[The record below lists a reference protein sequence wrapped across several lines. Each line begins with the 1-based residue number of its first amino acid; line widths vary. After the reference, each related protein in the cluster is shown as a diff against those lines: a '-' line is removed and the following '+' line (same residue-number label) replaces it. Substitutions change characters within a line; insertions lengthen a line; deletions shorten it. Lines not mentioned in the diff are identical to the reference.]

1 MRPLKLKLSGF
12 GPYAGEQEFDFEKFG
27 SSGLY
32 LITGDTGAG
41 KTTIFDAICY
51 ALYGEA
57 SGNNREPSMLR
68 SKYAEPGTPTYVELK
83 FCSGDKKYTVRRNP
97 DYERPKGRGEGITQQ
112 KAEALLINPDGSQ
125 VTKLKDVTKAV
136 EDILGLNRDQF
147 SQIAM
152 IAQGDFLKLLL
163 ASTKERQEIFRNI
176 FKTSLY
182 VVLQRRLAE
191 ETNALKKQWEG
202 TRLGISQYMDSIVW
216 GEDSLLAQEAEKARS
231 GQLPAAEMTEL
242 LEKLLKEDGD
252 SRDRLEEKLG
262 ETEKLLEAL
271 VAELQQAEQ
280 LEKNK
285 SLLLRTEEKYSAK
298 KSELEALAAK
308 KLEQQRRQPEQ
319 EKLRDGIAEIDFMLP
334 DYDELEKQRRELADY
349 KRSEAAAVE
358 RLSAAEE
365 SKKTIV
371 SQLENLKREK
381 ESLQGIAAEKERLL
395 SRQAELEKK
404 AAELDSIIKKLAD
417 AELLCTGLVSL
428 QSAFVAAERD
438 YDEKKTE
445 YELKNR
451 DFLNAQ
457 AGIIAKR
464 LVPGQPCPVCGS
476 CEHPS
481 PAVLPAQAPGEEDV
495 ERAEKQASRARQ
507 SMEKASRS
515 AGEQKLKLELAEKIL
530 LEELEKCL
538 GLGTAEG
545 AEALARHKKEELIQD
560 SGAVAM
566 RLETILRDERRSAML
581 ETLIPG
587 KEKELAGAEQAG
599 TEAGNTIAVAQSMA
613 EKLDGQIRRMV
624 EKLSYESKV
633 AAEREK
639 SAMNDRLRLMQRELE
654 KAENDHAA
662 CEKELMNLAGSI
674 EQLQR
679 SISEGSA
686 RDREKLSQQKNEATV
701 DKAAIQARLTQLN
714 IRISKNSAALEGI
727 VSKSEALEQLESK
740 LKWMQSLSQ
749 TANGDLSGK
758 EKLALETYV
767 QTSYFDRILARAN
780 LRLMKMSGG
789 QYDLKRRKTAANLK
803 GQTGLELDV
812 IDHYNGT
819 ERSVR
824 TLSGG
829 ESFKASLAL
838 ALGLSDEVQ
847 MSTGIRLDTMFVDEG
862 FGSLDPE
869 SLNQAYRALADLTE
883 GNRLVGIISHVAELK
898 EKIDKQIIVTKNK
911 SGGST
916 AVIQC

>member
-68 SKYAEPGTPTYVELK
+68 SKYAQPGTPTYVELK
-83 FCSGDKKYTVRRNP
+83 FCSGDKEYTVRRNP
-97 DYERPKGRGEGITQQ
+97 DYERPKGRGEGSTQQ
-112 KAEALLINPDGSQ
+112 KAEALLIRPDGSQ

-152 IAQGDFLKLLL
+152 IAQGDFLKLIL

-191 ETNALKKQWEG
+191 ETSALKKQWDG
-202 TRLGISQYMDSIVW
+202 TRLGISHFMDSIVCD
-216 GEDSLLAQEAEKARS
+216 EDSLLSQEAEKAKA
-231 GQLPAAEMTEL
+231 GQLPTAEVTAL
-242 LEKLLKEDGD
+242 LEKLMAEDMQQ
-252 SRDRLEEKLG
+252 RDRLNAEI
-262 ETEKLLEAL
+262 TSLESCLESLA
-271 VAELQQAEQ
+271 AELQQAEALENSKRQ
-280 LEKNK
+280 LIEDE
-285 SLLLRTEEKYSAK
+285 LAYAGK
-298 KSELEALAAK
+298 KAELEELAALK
-308 KLEQQRRQPEQ
+308 TAQQQRGPEQ
-319 EKLRDGIAEIDFMLP
+319 ESLRAKITETELQLPEYDALERNRAELG
-334 DYDELEKQRRELADY
+334 DYAVSRQNAEERLEKEQEKYILMTA
-349 KRSEAAAVE
+349 K
-358 RLSAAEE
+358 LEE
-365 SKKTIV
+365 
-371 SQLENLKREK
+371 LKREK
-381 ESLQGIAAEKERLL
+381 ERLQGLDAEKERLT
-395 SRQAELEKK
+395 SQQAELKK
-404 AAELDSIIKKLAD
+404 QQEELSTILDSISDLD
-417 AELLCTGLVSL
+417 GSRRDMLGLQQKYL
-428 QSAFVAAERD
+428 DAERD
-438 YDEKKTE
+438 YRGKQAE
-445 YELKNR
+445 YERKNR
-451 DFLNAQ
+451 AFLDAQ
-457 AGIIAKR
+457 AGIIAQNLR
-464 LVPGQPCPVCGS
+464 EGEPCPVCGS
-476 CEHPS
+476 LSHPV
-481 PAVLPAQAPGEEDV
+481 PACLPENAPTEDDV
-495 ERAEKQASRARQ
+495 KKAEKQASGARQ
-507 SMEKASRS
+507 TMEKASRS
-515 AGEQKLKLELAEKIL
+515 AAEHKVELELKEKNL
-530 LEELEKCL
+530 LVMLEKSL
-538 GLGTAEG
+538 GLAAADG
-545 AEALARHKKEELIQD
+545 AEALALQRQAELSQKKTAIEARQEEIKSAEERRKLLEERIPKGEKAIAD
-560 SGAVAM
+560 SQQAQEDAKKTAAVAKSM
-566 RLETILRDERRSAML
+566 LDKLGQQTKQLEEKLPYKNRKEAEKAKNAMA
-581 ETLIPG
+581 ETLC
-587 KEKELAGAEQAG
+587 Q
-599 TEAGNTIAVAQSMA
+599 
-613 EKLDGQIRRMV
+613 
-624 EKLSYESKV
+624 
-633 AAEREK
+633 
-639 SAMNDRLRLMQRELE
+639 MQRELE

-662 CEKELMNLAGSI
+662 CEKELVALSGSI
-674 EQLQR
+674 DQLRR
-679 SISEGSA
+679 SIAALPEMDPAELAERKNAVSGS
-686 RDREKLSQQKNEATV
+686 KT
-701 DKAAIQARLTQLN
+701 AAQTELDQLN
-714 IRISKNSAALEGI
+714 IRISKNGAALDGI
-727 VSKSEALEQLESK
+727 VSKSEILVELENR

-789 QYDLKRRKTAANLK
+789 QYDLKRREMAANLK

-869 SLNQAYRALADLTE
+869 SLNQAYRTLADLTE

-916 AVIQC
+916 AVMQC

>member
-68 SKYAEPGTPTYVELK
+68 SKYAGPGTATYVELS
-83 FCSGDKKYTVRRNP
+83 FCSGDKVYTVRRNP
-97 DYERPKGRGEGITQQ
+97 DYERPKGRGEGTTQQ

-163 ASTKERQEIFRNI
+163 ASTRERQEIFRNI

-202 TRLGISQYMDSIVW
+202 TRLGISQYMEAIVW
-216 GEDSLLAQEAEKARS
+216 DEDSLLAQDAEKARS
-231 GQLPAAEMTEL
+231 GQLPTAEVTVL
-242 LEKLLKEDGD
+242 LEKLLGEDAEQRD
-252 SRDRLEEKLG
+252 SLGAEIALLETRLESL
-262 ETEKLLEAL
+262 A
-271 VAELQQAEQ
+271 AELQQAET

-285 SLLLRTEEKYSAK
+285 RQLTQNENAYAGKRA
-298 KSELEALAAK
+298 ELEQLAALK
-308 KLEQQRRQPEQ
+308 AIQQQRVPEQ
-319 EKLRDGIAEIDFMLP
+319 EKLRAKITETELQLPEYDALERNRTELRDYTADKQNAE
-334 DYDELEKQRRELADY
+334 
-349 KRSEAAAVE
+349 E
-358 RLSAAEE
+358 RLVKEQEKFRQMSARLEE
-365 SKKTIV
+365 
-371 SQLENLKREK
+371 LKREK
-381 ESLQGIAAEKERLL
+381 EGLQGLDAEKERLA
-395 SRQAELEKK
+395 SRHAELAKQQE
-404 AAELDSIIKKLAD
+404 EINTILDSIS
-417 AELLCTGLVSL
+417 ELDTCRSDMLDL
-428 QSAFVAAERD
+428 QQNYLRAERD
-438 YDEKKTE
+438 YREKQAG
-445 YELKNR
+445 YERKNR
-451 DFLNAQ
+451 AFLDSQ
-457 AGIIAKR
+457 AGIIAQSLR
-464 LVPGQPCPVCGS
+464 DGEPCPVCGS
-476 CEHPS
+476 VSHP
-481 PAVLPAQAPGEEDV
+481 AAARLPENAPSEDEV
-495 ERAEKQASRARQ
+495 KTAEKQASRARQ
-507 SMEKASRS
+507 AMEMASRS
-515 AGEQKLKLELAEKIL
+515 AGEHKVELELKKKNLTVL
-530 LEELEKCL
+530 LGRAL
-538 GLGTAEG
+538 GLDTVDG
-545 AEALARHKKEELIQD
+545 AEALAQQRRAEIMQKIAAIETRQEEIKNAEERRKLLDERIPKGEKAIADCQQAQADAKKTA
-560 SGAVAM
+560 AVAESM
-566 RLETILRDERRSAML
+566 LYKLGEQTRQLEEKLPHKSRKEAENAKTAM
-581 ETLIPG
+581 
-587 KEKELAGAEQAG
+587 
-599 TEAGNTIAVAQSMA
+599 TEA
-613 EKLDGQIRRMV
+613 
-624 EKLSYESKV
+624 
-633 AAEREK
+633 
-639 SAMNDRLRLMQRELE
+639 LRQMQRELE

-674 EQLQR
+674 EQLRR
-679 SISEGSA
+679 SIEA
-686 RDREKLSQQKNEATV
+686 VPEKNVAELNDRKNALSV
-701 DKAAIQARLTQLN
+701 SKAAIQARLTRLD
-714 IRISKNSAALEGI
+714 IRISKNTAALEGI
-727 VSKSEALEQLESK
+727 VSKSEILEQLESR

-767 QTSYFDRILARAN
+767 QTSYLDRILARAN

-789 QYDLKRRKTAANLK
+789 QYDLKRRETAANLK

-869 SLNQAYRALADLTE
+869 SLNQAYRALAELTE